1 MVGALSDEHLLSLC
15 SETKYSVIV
24 PHQVKGSKEMFEPT
38 LYFHSLYLHFC
49 IEAFTLWD
57 VMVCLQGLILSGHP
71 SGLSSWQ
78 F

>member
-1 MVGALSDEHLLSLC
+1 
-15 SETKYSVIV
+15 
-24 PHQVKGSKEMFEPT
+24 MFEPT
-38 LYFHSLYLHFC
+38 LYFPSLYLHFC

-71 SGLSSWQ
+71 SGLLSWQ